1 MSSDSSRERDT
12 WSLARPSTRR
22 SLVLAAAGAL
32 LGLAV
37 AGLGLFTAQGT
48 RTASVPPE
56 DVAVVNGVPILRVDF
71 IAQLRSVHDVSLS
84 EATLAQK
91 QAVLEDMIT
100 EELAVQRGIEL
111 GMAVDDTDTR
121 SALVAAVRGQL
132 ATDVT
137 AVVASAADLRHFYEA
152 HREQYASEGRMT
164 LHWYVLPATAAV
176 HAAAAVADFRA
187 GKPLEQVVAGHGLR
201 STGKVDDGEEY
212 YFAAAL
218 HLGPRLFAIARSLK
232 GGEVSDPIAD
242 GDGLSI
248 LVMAHNQAPEPQSFE
263 QIQDRV
269 REDYARDKLQSVE
282 AANARFLRDR
292 ATIRIGLDSH

>member
-1 MSSDSSRERDT
+1 M
-12 WSLARPSTRR
+12 
-22 SLVLAAAGAL
+22 
-32 LGLAV
+32 
-37 AGLGLFTAQGT
+37 
-48 RTASVPPE
+48 
-56 DVAVVNGVPILRVDF
+56 VNGVPILRVDF

-91 QAVLEDMIT
+91 QAVLDDMIA
-100 EELAVQRGIEL
+100 EELAVQRGVEL

-121 SALVAAVRGQL
+121 SALVAAVRGEL

-137 AVVASAADLRHFYEA
+137 AVVPSDVELQHFYEA
-152 HREQYASEGRMT
+152 HREQYASEGRMA

-176 HAAAAVADFRA
+176 QAATAVAEFRA
-187 GKPLEQVVAGHGLR
+187 GTPLEQVVARHGLR

-218 HLGPRLFAIARSLK
+218 HLGQHLFAVARTLR
-232 GGEVSDPIAD
+232 GGEVSDPIAEA
-242 GDGLSI
+242 DGLSI
-248 LVMAHNQAPEPQSFE
+248 LVMTHNQAPEPQTFE

-269 REDYARDKLQSVE
+269 REDYAREKLQSVE

-292 ATIRIGLDSH
+292 ATIRIGLGSH